1 MNCNLSPLVFLLLLS
16 MLWTSFSACLF
27 CLPPCLASIFFFYHQ
42 MIALLY
48 LIFYYQSPHEW
59 GASFSSSFLRFLSL
73 CLLFTIDCS
82 FLYSFL
88 CSFTLSVCVC
98 VYRLDFTSLFCCC
111 CCCCRWTH
119 RGRISW
125 MKVKWECSGSEREE
139 QIRIHSDWQANCS
152 ALISER
158 LHFPVTLPEVALQSG
173 NWTRSMA
180 CFPIGPGSS
189 FVWSLCCCCCC
200 SLCQPL

>member
-1 MNCNLSPLVFLLLLS
+1 MNCNLFPLVFLLLLS

-73 CLLFTIDCS
+73 CLLFTIDCI

-88 CSFTLSVCVC
+88 CSFTLSLCVC
-98 VYRLDFTSLFCCC
+98 VSIALTLR
-111 CCCCRWTH
+111 
-119 RGRISW
+119 
-125 MKVKWECSGSEREE
+125 
-139 QIRIHSDWQANCS
+139 ACS
-152 ALISER
+152 AAAVAAAAEHTEDELAEWKWSENA
-158 LHFPVTLPEVALQSG
+158 VAVKEKSKLEFIQ
-173 NWTRSMA
+173 
-180 CFPIGPGSS
+180 IGKQIAAP
-189 FVWSLCCCCCC
+189 W
-200 SLCQPL
+200 